1 MSIPVSFRVTFGRLG
16 LESRAPSLDSDPLED
31 SDSTT
36 WTFGVFLFSLPG
48 LDEDAGVRGIVDSL
62 IRSSCLTFEVLFEEE
77 LGPCFGVP
85 FSDADLG
92 VPLREPCECLGV
104 TFDGFEGPA
113 IGPEDCCRATACFLT
128 VMRLTMTVE
137 AGNLDS
143 SPKKENMIDGGVW
156 RLF

>member
-16 LESRAPSLDSDPLED
+16 LGSRASSLDSDPLED
-31 SDSTT
+31 SDSIT

-48 LDEDAGVRGIVDSL
+48 LDEDAGVRGVADGL
-62 IRSSCLTFEVLFEEE
+62 IRSSCLTFGVLFEDE
-77 LGPCFGVP
+77 LGPWFGIP
-85 FSDADLG
+85 FADVDFV
-92 VPLREPCECLGV
+92 VPLREPCGCLGV
-104 TFDGFEGPA
+104 TFDDFEGPG
-113 IGPEDCCRATACFLT
+113 IDPEDCWRTGACFLT
-128 VMRLTMTVE
+128 VMRLTITVE